1 MKEKQANISSRKVTV
16 ISDSDDGFESFQKL
30 PWTSYIN
37 PAFPSPS
44 YSLIHQPEALQDQSV
59 RGSCSAQYASFV
71 YRLAKDEAE

>member
-16 ISDSDDGFESFQKL
+16 ISDSDDGFESSQKL
-30 PWTSYIN
+30 PWTSYNN
-37 PAFPSPS
+37 PAFPSPL
-44 YSLIHQPEALQDQSV
+44 SLIHQPEALQDQSV